1 MNNILMIEDDER
13 ISEVIEKYFHN
24 RGVSVTAV
32 YNGDD
37 ALSVISSGLDEYD
50 LVLLDIMLPG
60 TDGFTLCREIRR
72 RNDIPVIFITARVRE
87 EDMLY
92 GYDLGCDDYI
102 MKPFMLSAL
111 YAKCEA
117 IVKRDCGTVLDTL
130 LTCGDISLDTR
141 KLVCCV
147 KGLEIELAP
156 KEFEIL
162 RYLMSHQD
170 WTIDRDKLL
179 SAVWGSDFFGNDR
192 IVDNHIKKLR
202 KALGSAGVQ
211 IKTIIGRGYRLSE
224 K

>member
-1 MNNILMIEDDER
+1 MNNILLIEDDTR
-13 ISEVIEKYFHN
+13 ISEVITKYFCN
-24 RGVSVTAV
+24 RGVSILPV
-32 YNGDD
+32 YSGDD
-37 ALSVISSGLDEYD
+37 ALDTINGGLEGFD
-50 LVLLDIMLPG
+50 LILLDVMLPG

-72 RNDIPVIFITARVRE
+72 KSDIPVIFITARVRE

-92 GYDLGCDDYI
+92 GYDIGCDDYI

-117 IVKRDCGTVLDTL
+117 LVKRDRGTILDTL

-147 KGLEIELAP
+147 NGTETELAP

-162 RYLMSHQD
+162 RFLMSHQG

-202 KALGSAGVQ
+202 KALGSAGGQ